1 MSRNIKVSLPSE
13 KTENILSKTEKIKGV
28 IGIKVFKN
36 VVHPKGDV
44 LDVDLINTEING
56 FLKLLEEEGLLDRD
70 DVSVTTN
77 KPTNVISKSASEK
90 ILTENH
96 ETTWEDVLKSLLHES
111 NMSFNTLL
119 VMFISGLIAAIGIST
134 NSIHVVIGAMLIA
147 PGFEPVSRLAMGI
160 VANHRDWKRG
170 GIDTLKGY
178 SVLIGGAVVGGSI
191 IKLMEKDLVPGTS
204 SYLPAGVLPE
214 YWTSITAT
222 SLIVSVVAA
231 VAGGIII
238 MTNKSL
244 LTAGVMVALALIP
257 TATLVGL
264 GLLEADFSMVGTAL
278 IRLLLELAIV
288 TIFTGTVFLWKRNT
302 TQQRD
307 MKI

>member
-13 KTENILSKTEKIKGV
+13 RTENVLSKIEKTNGV
-28 IGIKVFKN
+28 IGIKVFRN

-44 LDVDLINTEING
+44 LDIDLINTEING
-56 FLKLLEEEGLLDRD
+56 FLNLLEEEGLLDRE

-77 KPTNVISKSASEK
+77 KPTNVISKSYSEQ
-90 ILTENH
+90 ILSENH

-134 NSIHVVIGAMLIA
+134 NTIHVVIGAMLIA

-170 GIDTLKGY
+170 GIDILKGY
-178 SVLIGGAVVGGSI
+178 SVLIVGAVAGGLI
-191 IKLMEKDLVPGTS
+191 IKLLKKDIVPGTS

-222 SLIVSVVAA
+222 SIIVSTVAA
-231 VAGGIII
+231 VAGGVII

-257 TATLVGL
+257 AATLVGL
-264 GLLEADFSMVGTAL
+264 GLLEADFSMVGTAM
-278 IRLLLELAIV
+278 IRLFLELAIV

-302 TQQRD
+302 TQQRN